1 MESKWVPDSVVA
13 ARFASLVRAGSSIR
27 AAAGV
32 VGLPRSVAYRLAGE
46 LDLPRK
52 RRRRISSADSQAIAR
67 LWLEGV
73 APMDIARQLSIGSTP
88 VYRIGIELGLWKRN
102 PYGRKAAATTRRCS
116 YLQLRVNAL
125 GRKDAALACGIHP
138 RNAADID
145 KGVIKLSTG
154 RGQVLGSGVSVFES
168 GVSFMAVV

>member
-1 MESKWVPDSVVA
+1 MKSKWVPDPAVV

-27 AAAGV
+27 TAAGV
-32 VGLPRSVAYRLAGE
+32 VGLARSVAYRLAGE

-52 RRRRISSADSQAIAR
+52 RRRTTSSDDSEEIAC

-73 APMDIARQLSIGSTP
+73 APMDIARQLSIGSSP

-102 PYGRKAAATTRRCS
+102 PHGRKAAATTGRCS

-138 RNAADID
+138 RNAADIE
-145 KGVIKLSTG
+145 KVSLSFPPGVCLLSRLARMWRCITG
-154 RGQVLGSGVSVFES
+154 LCR
-168 GVSFMAVV
+168 

>member
-1 MESKWVPDSVVA
+1 MESKWVPDSVVV

-32 VGLPRSVAYRLAGE
+32 VGLARSVAYRLAGE

-52 RRRRISSADSQAIAR
+52 RRRTTSSDDSQEIAR

-73 APMDIARQLSIGSTP
+73 APMDIARQLSIGSSP

-102 PYGRKAAATTRRCS
+102 PYGRKAAATTGRCS
-116 YLQLRVNAL
+116 YLQLRANAL
-125 GRKDAALACGIHP
+125 VKCP
-138 RNAADID
+138 RFC
-145 KGVIKLSTG
+145 
-154 RGQVLGSGVSVFES
+154 SV
-168 GVSFMAVV
+168 

>member
-1 MESKWVPDSVVA
+1 MESKWVPDSAVV

-73 APMDIARQLSIGSTP
+73 APMDIARQLSIGSSP

-102 PYGRKAAATTRRCS
+102 PHGRKAAATTRRCS

-138 RNAADID
+138 RDAADMD
-145 KGVIKLSTG
+145 KGVIKLSAG
-154 RGQVLGSGVSVFES
+154 RVPFVPAGPDLSLIHI
-168 GVSFMAVV
+168 